1 MYYQQPLDSSF
12 QGPYFNR
19 PPVQPP
25 FMPMPMEEPRINY
38 EDKNAELIEQAA
50 NREKKIL
57 CYDEKIMDY
66 FENELDKKRI
76 RHISLNQRKHVK
88 MFGEIYQ
95 GMTGRKLSFDIKE
108 PNLKDDFKYNL
119 EERIFQG
126 FECIELYRK
135 IYFLVI
141 PVEWKF
147 MMYEIISDE
156 QNDILKYIYY
166 SQKM

>member
-1 MYYQQPLDSSF
+1 
-12 QGPYFNR
+12 
-19 PPVQPP
+19 
-25 FMPMPMEEPRINY
+25 
-38 EDKNAELIEQAA
+38 
-50 NREKKIL
+50 
-57 CYDEKIMDY
+57 
-66 FENELDKKRI
+66 
-76 RHISLNQRKHVK
+76 